1 MRVIHSASPA
11 RLQRQSLR
19 RHRDAAR
26 RPWLALRALCPA
38 IEPEVALCFEGRL
51 SAELAA
57 TGVSVHRLPE
67 ARASRPQTIL
77 RARRRLAD
85 GHRSRAVRSCR
96 LPCRLVPG
104 AVRRR
109 RQARECAAGVLG
121 TRCRD
126 RHALDR
132 APRATRPSRSG
143 DLQQPLYRR
152 VTGTAV
158 RRRAGDRADVSDRHE
173 RGCPDGGG
181 ARRAAAGTRHA
192 GRCDGPHSGQPYG
205 GVERP
210 RGRGRR
216 ARATARP
223 LGVGVV
229 GRRRGATS
237 GRSRRTSASSP
248 LPPVVSASPTA

>member
-1 MRVIHSASPA
+1 MIQVLPRPRAAHQQRNLYGGIETLLTPWLPGCVLSCHRAGSGVVLRGPPQRRACSDRRVRASPSGSA
-11 RLQRQSLR
+11 RESSA
-19 RHRDAAR
+19 DDSP
-26 RPWLALRALCPA
+26 RPASA
-38 IEPEVALCFEGRL
+38 GR
-51 SAELAA
+51 
-57 TGVSVHRLPE
+57 
-67 ARASRPQTIL
+67 
-77 RARRRLAD
+77 
-85 GHRSRAVRSCR
+85 GHRSRAVRSR
-96 LPCRLVPG
+96 PLPCRLVPG

-121 TRCRD
+121 TRCRPA
-126 RHALDR
+126 RIG
-132 APRATRPSRSG
+132 PSASRDASVPTG

-181 ARRAAAGTRHA
+181 ARRTAAGTRHA
-192 GRCDGPHSGQPYG
+192 GRCDGPHPGQPYG

-229 GRRRGATS
+229 GRR
-237 GRSRRTSASSP
+237 GRNVRKKSRTPASSP